1 MVDAGDGSFN
11 SMNDCTEQVDP
22 VMLTVAR
29 PPGNKSVAELSA
41 SIIEAQKLEISKMKE
56 LLAKY

>member
-29 PPGNKSVAELSA
+29 PPGNKSVAELPTDVVVLIDMLDA
-41 SIIEAQKLEISKMKE
+41 
-56 LLAKY
+56 